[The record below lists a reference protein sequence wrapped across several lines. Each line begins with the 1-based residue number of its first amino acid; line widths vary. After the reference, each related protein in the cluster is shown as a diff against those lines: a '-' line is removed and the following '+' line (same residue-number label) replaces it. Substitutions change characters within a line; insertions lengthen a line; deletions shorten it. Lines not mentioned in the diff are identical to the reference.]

1 METEG
6 QKAFRFTVTG
16 KVQGVG
22 FRWASQE
29 EARRLGVGGWV
40 ANDVSGCL
48 SGYVQGAPESVEEFL
63 KWLKK
68 GPKTAKV
75 RKVDSEAAEVEG
87 YRLFTIRG

>member
-1 METEG
+1 MQKTE
-6 QKAFRFTVTG
+6 QKALRFTVYG

-22 FRWASQE
+22 FRCASQE

-40 ANDVSGCL
+40 VNDVSGCL
-48 SGYVQGAPESVEEFL
+48 TGYVQGAPDSVDAFV

-75 RKVDSEAAEVEG
+75 RKVDFEMAEVEG
-87 YRLFTIRG
+87 YRLFTIRS